1 MSEIIKYG
9 GESIERAVWRMCEE
23 MFRLEHI
30 PRDWARGII
39 FPLHKEGDPRVP
51 DNYRGITLLSVV
63 GKIYAMVLNNR
74 VKRWCDER
82 NVLVDEQAGFRMR
95 RSTVDQ
101 TFILS
106 ELIRA
111 RRKKGLK
118 TYCAFLDIKKAYD
131 KVWRDGLWKRL
142 IEVGITGKMWRV
154 LHNLYSVVESC
165 VLVGADRTEWFSL
178 DAGLRQGC
186 ILSPILFAVFIDGLA
201 RAVKAAGTKQTLAD
215 LNVNI
220 LLFADDL
227 VLIGH
232 NRQDLQKLLDLVFGY
247 SQKWRFQFNTAKS
260 KVVVFR
266 RGSKLAKNDVFFMGL
281 DELDIVDSIKYLG
294 VDFQSNLSWNSTKD
308 RLAKKARARLAI
320 VRKAM
325 MEGISLEAEN
335 LWSTSSSTP

>member
-1 MSEIIKYG
+1 
-9 GESIERAVWRMCEE
+9 
-23 MFRLEHI
+23 
-30 PRDWARGII
+30 
-39 FPLHKEGDPRVP
+39 LHKEGDPRVP

-63 GKIYAMVLNNR
+63 GKIYAMILNNR
-74 VKRWCDER
+74 VKRWCEER

-215 LNVNI
+215 LNVSI

-232 NRQDLQKLLDLVFGY
+232 NRQDLQKLLDLVFEY
-247 SQKWRFQFNTAKS
+247 SQKWRFQFNTAK
-260 KVVVFR
+260 V
-266 RGSKLAKNDVFFMGL
+266 KL
-281 DELDIVDSIKYLG
+281 
-294 VDFQSNLSWNSTKD
+294 
-308 RLAKKARARLAI
+308 
-320 VRKAM
+320 
-325 MEGISLEAEN
+325 
-335 LWSTSSSTP
+335 